1 MSFVRGSARRAPGRR
16 DIHALHV
23 PGYRSTA
30 AVRARLRRCGRS
42 RGRLC
47 AWRSRI
53 WAPIQ
58 RARQFQFSLPPRR
71 SHRSGIAAW
80 ASGRSA
86 PQLLG
91 RSSACWTKCKGGREW
106 PRRSASLLWSEAV
119 PACRFSSKAAPAP
132 PPPPD
137 SSPNSLGSD
146 ARYFAITPGYFGTMR
161 IPNSVG
167 RRRRPRIEADRAP
180 GGDCDLDRSRSSFA
194 LTRSSNPRS
203 SE

>member
-1 MSFVRGSARRAPGRR
+1 MRKITWTFVRVEKQNLGARA
-16 DIHALHV
+16 H
-23 PGYRSTA
+23 
-30 AVRARLRRCGRS
+30 
-42 RGRLC
+42 
-47 AWRSRI
+47 
-53 WAPIQ
+53 
-58 RARQFQFSLPPRR
+58 QFRFSLPPRR

-91 RSSACWTKCKGGREW
+91 RSSACWTKCKGCREW

-180 GGDCDLDRSRSSFA
+180 GGDCDLDRSRARAGWLVRADA
-194 LTRSSNPRS
+194 LLRSALVGVTARRAIAVDPNIALRY
-203 SE
+203 E